1 MTSEAQVRGGAEPAE
16 GKLELGLLQIVALV
30 VLPFAGGYF
39 LSYLF
44 RSVNAVISGR
54 LLSEL
59 GLDASA
65 LGLLTAAYFLA
76 FACAQ
81 LPLGVL
87 LDRYGPRRV
96 QATLLL
102 SAAIGGLIFAFGQSL
117 AMLMLGRAL
126 IGLG

>member
-1 MTSEAQVRGGAEPAE
+1 MTSEAQVRRRAEPAGE
-16 GKLELGLLQIVALV
+16 KVELGLLRIIALV

-54 LLSEL
+54 LLEEL

-81 LPLGVL
+81 LPLGLL
-87 LDRYGPRRV
+87 LDRFGPRRG
-96 QATLLL
+96 QAGRLPC
-102 SAAIGGLIFAFGQSL
+102 AATGGVVVAFGQ
-117 AMLMLGRAL
+117 AL
-126 IGLG
+126 VVAVG